1 MAEYAELVNALR
13 CCAKLNSLSL
23 FKRDLMKQAAE
34 TIERLSAEMCPHYIR
49 NIHDRGDDSLCKKA
63 GCEVKDVQPVVHGHW
78 VMEEYDYPC
87 SVCGET
93 VAYEYDVRILK
104 YCPNCGARMDGV
116 DDG

>member
-63 GCEVKDVQPVVHGHW
+63 GCEVKAVQPVVRCKDCRHRDPEDHKCDCGGLERAGC
-78 VMEEYDYPC
+78 VFRVSDDYFC
-87 SVCGET
+87 AYGE
-93 VAYEYDVRILK
+93 R
-104 YCPNCGARMDGV
+104 
-116 DDG
+116 